1 MRLSRKPPGFSMRSA
16 INWLIPLTIVSG
28 RSSGGEGLINCYAS
42 LKEEIQPEVLNFR
55 YTENIL
61 VKAQRGKDIQ
71 ALSAISEAFK
81 RIFPDHFFE
90 YQFLD
95 DENLAAYQADK
106 KWEQIIF
113 YAAGIALVICCIGL
127 FGLSIFVSQRRIKE
141 IGIRKVLGASVAGIT
156 ALLAKDFIKL
166 VILAIFIATPLAWL
180 AMNEWLE
187 NFAYRI
193 HIEWWIFALS
203 AFISI
208 AIALFALS
216 VQSIKA
222 ALANPVK
229 SLRVE

>member
-1 MRLSRKPPGFSMRSA
+1 MGADHLLCCRHSA
-16 INWLIPLTIVSG
+16 GHL
-28 RSSGGEGLINCYAS
+28 
-42 LKEEIQPEVLNFR
+42 
-55 YTENIL
+55 
-61 VKAQRGKDIQ
+61 
-71 ALSAISEAFK
+71 
-81 RIFPDHFFE
+81 
-90 YQFLD
+90 
-95 DENLAAYQADK
+95 
-106 KWEQIIF
+106 
-113 YAAGIALVICCIGL
+113 L
-127 FGLSIFVSQRRIKE
+127 FGLSIFVAQRRIKE

-166 VILAIFIATPLAWL
+166 VLLAIFIATPLAWL

-216 VQSIKA
+216 VQSIRA

-229 SLRVE
+229 SLRAE